1 VNVSEAVERRIS
13 VRAFRNDPVPG
24 EMLREILQKA
34 GRAPSGGNVQPWIV
48 HALAGPKLAEFKSAV
63 AARQAAG
70 ERETPEYDIYPASLW
85 DPHRTY
91 RFECGEDL
99 YRAINVPRDDK
110 AGRLRQMAR
119 NFDFFGAP
127 VGLFFFLD
135 RRMGPPQWADL
146 GMYMQTV
153 MLLVVDY
160 GLDSCAQELWAHWPK
175 SAAAFLGVP
184 DTLMLFAGMS
194 LGYRDPDHPINSL
207 RTKRAQLD
215 DFAHF
220 HGF

>member
-1 VNVSEAVERRIS
+1 MNVSEAVERRIS
-13 VRAFRNDPVPG
+13 VRAFRQDPVPG
-24 EMLREILQKA
+24 ELLRELLQKA
-34 GRAPSGGNVQPWIV
+34 SRAPSGGNVQPWIV
-48 HALAGPKLAEFKSAV
+48 HALAGQKLTEFKSML

-70 ERETPEYDIYPASLW
+70 EHETPEYDIYPAALW
-85 DPHRTY
+85 DPYRTY

-99 YRAINVPRDDK
+99 YRTIDIPRENK
-110 AGRLRQMAR
+110 AARFRQIAR
-119 NFDFFGAP
+119 NFDFYGAP

-153 MLLVVDY
+153 MLLAVEY
-160 GLDSCAQELWAHWPK
+160 GLDSCAQEIWAHWPK
-175 SAAAFLGVP
+175 SVAAFFKVP
-184 DTLMLFAGMS
+184 ETQMLFAGMS